1 MKKFLALLL
10 CLLMLVPA
18 FAVAET
24 NTDISGHLR
33 VLYPGTSD
41 LEKEIAQNIADA
53 VTAKYP
59 NIEVEYIFLAWS
71 DIETKMAVM
80 VASQD
85 YPDVMQI
92 QDVAN
97 PVAMGALEPIQPWI
111 EQSGTYTMDNF
122 STVGQ
127 EKFSVDGTLY
137 AVPMTLIP
145 YSHIVNTELFEQVGI
160 DPASMQSWDDVVAAA
175 KAISELGDDCYGFA
189 MANGGEGRFTFRD
202 FMMITLTNGFTP
214 DDISEETKPAYLEAL
229 QFVADLAP
237 YMPASQSTWLYPD
250 LFKAWESGK
259 VGIMHTGTYFTG
271 NVVDHGV
278 ASLDR
283 TAVNP
288 LPAGPSAEK
297 TAMMVG
303 ACGYAMFAGST
314 QKDAAWA
321 FIETAISPDI
331 LGKLAGSMNV
341 SAVDYLSEETLVE
354 WATKAYESHGADI
367 GAKHIALMG
376 QFQEKANEYGVPMPT
391 ILGQSA
397 MEKVVQ
403 GAIVKLTNNQC
414 TVEEA
419 YEEIRSGIQEV
430 KDSL

>member
-1 MKKFLALLL
+1 MY
-10 CLLMLVPA
+10 
-18 FAVAET
+18 
-24 NTDISGHLR
+24 SLR
-33 VLYPGTSD
+33 LQILY
-41 LEKEIAQNIADA
+41 
-53 VTAKYP
+53 
-59 NIEVEYIFLAWS
+59 
-71 DIETKMAVM
+71 
-80 VASQD
+80 
-85 YPDVMQI
+85 
-92 QDVAN
+92 
-97 PVAMGALEPIQPWI
+97 
-111 EQSGTYTMDNF
+111 GTYTMDNF

-145 YSHIVNTELFEQVGI
+145 YSHIVNTELFEKVGI
-160 DPASMQSWDDVVAAA
+160 DPASMKTWDDVVAAA
-175 KAISELGDDCYGFA
+175 KAISELGDDYYGFA
-189 MANGGEGRFTFRD
+189 MANGGEGRFAFRD

-229 QFVADLAP
+229 QFIADLAP

-303 ACGYAMFAGST
+303 SCGYAMFAGSS

-354 WATKAYESHGADI
+354 WATKADESHGADI
-367 GAKHIALMG
+367 GSKHIALMS